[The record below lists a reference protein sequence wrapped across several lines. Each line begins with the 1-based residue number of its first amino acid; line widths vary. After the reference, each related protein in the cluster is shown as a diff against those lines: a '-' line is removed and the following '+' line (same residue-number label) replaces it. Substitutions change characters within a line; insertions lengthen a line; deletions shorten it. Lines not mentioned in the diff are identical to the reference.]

1 MVRLAHSGGQ
11 SANANAVAAHDRH
24 TALAVPIRI
33 GHTHRLGVL
42 LAQLENVAH
51 LNTTGNMNALFAAAG
66 ADTALN
72 HLGKIVVLRTGH
84 IPLHIHAGIVVI
96 RLVGTGTQVVAPLQ
110 RAVV

>member
-1 MVRLAHSGGQ
+1 
-11 SANANAVAAHDRH
+11 
-24 TALAVPIRI
+24 
-33 GHTHRLGVL
+33 
-42 LAQLENVAH
+42 
-51 LNTTGNMNALFAAAG
+51 MNALFAAAG

-84 IPLHIHAGIVVI
+84 IPLHIHAGVVVI